1 MTRTDPR
8 VRIAPIH
15 RRDRWLLAAAA
26 TVVSGA
32 AGAGDFSLGAGVG
45 ADRGRVECVDSFSCD
60 SSSGHWKVFAGYRW
74 GEAFELQAVYFDA
87 GRFKGGGTT
96 PLGTEFG
103 GAFEVRGIG
112 LTGGYRWAFSPSW
125 SLVGRAGLAS
135 VRTRFDYA
143 DATVSSVSKTNV
155 QPLLGLGLAY
165 AVTPAVRL
173 SLDYDVSRF
182 KVHTDRG
189 SLQMLGLSAQ
199 YSFR

>member
-60 SSSGHWKVFAGYRW
+60 RSSGHWKVFVGYRW

-135 VRTRFDYA
+135 VRTRFDHA

-173 SLDYDVSRF
+173 SLD
-182 KVHTDRG
+182 
-189 SLQMLGLSAQ
+189 
-199 YSFR
+199 